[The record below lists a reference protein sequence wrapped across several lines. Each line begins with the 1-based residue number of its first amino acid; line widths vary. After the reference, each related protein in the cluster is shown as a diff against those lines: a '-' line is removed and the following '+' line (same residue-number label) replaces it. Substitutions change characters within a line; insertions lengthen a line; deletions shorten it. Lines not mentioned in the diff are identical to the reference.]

1 MHFLPM
7 VQLSILAA
15 LQQLRMYLIQLVSK
29 LSVCKTEFNVDNDK
43 LAIFQNAQLTQSPKF
58 IGECDGFHLRI

>member
-1 MHFLPM
+1 
-7 VQLSILAA
+7 
-15 LQQLRMYLIQLVSK
+15 MYLIQLESK
-29 LSVCKTEFNVDNDK
+29 LSVSTAEFNMHVLILYVDNDR